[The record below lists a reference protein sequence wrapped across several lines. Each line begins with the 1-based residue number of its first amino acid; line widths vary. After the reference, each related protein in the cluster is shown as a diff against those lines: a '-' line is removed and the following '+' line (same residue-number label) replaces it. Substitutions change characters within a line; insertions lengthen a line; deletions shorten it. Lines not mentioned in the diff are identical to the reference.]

1 MGSEQQEQ
9 LPAGYTRL
17 KYLEADGMQYIDT
30 GVPGSTDM
38 YFAIDGETCGNSLTV
53 NTYSGF
59 NGLFDNQNGLRN
71 NPSINLNFW
80 QTYYNGVT
88 ILVYARNTQICRITG
103 EKRFGRITMVI
114 NGEYAEINGE
124 RYPFDKSVSHQSTQ
138 KPIYLFKINTPTTIT
153 DKQNVRLYYASMDN
167 RRGQRREYIPALAP
181 AGRPCLFD
189 LVNRTPY
196 FNAGT
201 GEFSYA

>member
-1 MGSEQQEQ
+1 MGSGQQEQ

-59 NGLFDNQNGLRN
+59 NGLTNSQYGLSN
-71 NPSINLNFW
+71 DPTIMLNFW
-80 QTYYNGVT
+80 QRYYGGLT
-88 ILVYARNTQICRITG
+88 ILVYARNKRILEISG
-103 EKRFGRITMVI
+103 QKIFGRITMSI
-114 NGEYAEINGE
+114 NGDYAEINGK
-124 RYPFDKSVSHQSTQ
+124 RYPFNTGVSHQSTQ
-138 KPIYLFKINTPTTIT
+138 IPIYLFSCNASDTIT
-153 DKQNVRLYYASMDN
+153 TLQNIRLYYVSMDN
-167 RRGQRREYIPALAP
+167 RRGQRREYIPALTP

-189 LVNRTPY
+189 LVSRTPHY
-196 FNAGT
+196 NAGN